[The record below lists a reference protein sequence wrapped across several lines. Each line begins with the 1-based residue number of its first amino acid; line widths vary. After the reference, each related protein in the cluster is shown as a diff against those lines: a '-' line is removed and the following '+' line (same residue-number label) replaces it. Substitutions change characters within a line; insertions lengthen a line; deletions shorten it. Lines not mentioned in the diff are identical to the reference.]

1 MLIYKKQESVN
12 EEELYKIGINELKKE
27 FKLLKYSILLYPFI
41 MGGIFYLTKST
52 SFFFIA
58 FFILSEGLLM
68 LGGLNYN
75 KTIKYNNKLNTTEGV
90 AEYIEK
96 QYRDDNGEIIT
107 TTAIKVNGIY
117 FNIPEELHTEL
128 KGRNIRLYY
137 LNNEDALVVGIKYLD

>member
-12 EEELYKIGINELKKE
+12 EEELYKIGIKELKKQ
-27 FKLLKYSILLYPFI
+27 FKLLKYSILLYPLL
-41 MGGIFYLTKST
+41 MGGIFYITKST

-58 FFILSEGLLM
+58 FFIVSECFLM
-68 LGGLNYN
+68 LGALNYGR
-75 KTIKYNNKLNTTEGV
+75 TIKYNKNLNTTEGI

-117 FNIPEELHTEL
+117 FDIPEELHTEL
-128 KGRNIRLYY
+128 KQRNIRLYY
-137 LNNEDALVVGIKYLD
+137 LNNEDALVVGAKYLD